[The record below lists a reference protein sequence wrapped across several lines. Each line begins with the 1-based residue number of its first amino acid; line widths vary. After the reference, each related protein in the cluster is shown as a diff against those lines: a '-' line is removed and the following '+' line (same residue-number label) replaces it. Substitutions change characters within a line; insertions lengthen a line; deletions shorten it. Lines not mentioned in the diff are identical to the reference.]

1 MLLAEADVLMVE
13 GLRRILEDEG
23 FLVVGIA
30 RNADELERLASE
42 LEPRLVITE
51 VGLAGEAGDG
61 LDAALRLRATTAA
74 LGVMVLSAI
83 ADVPRGVELLSSG
96 PGVGYLLRH
105 RVTDIPRFVTDLRRV
120 LAGGV
125 VVEPALLEEFIT
137 TRHSE
142 DLLRV
147 LSPREREVLTLIAQG
162 HSNAHIA
169 ERLWVTRDTVEKHV
183 QNILFKLG
191 VPEDDRFHRRVVAVL
206 VYLEAT
212 GAVVERPS
220 GGRDAP
226 PGHGVA

>member
-1 MLLAEADVLMVE
+1 MGE

-51 VGLAGEAGDG
+51 VGLVGEAGDG
-61 LDAALRLRATTAA
+61 LDAALRLRSTTLAT
-74 LGVMVLSAI
+74 GVMALSAV

-96 PGVGYLLRH
+96 LGVGYLLRH
-105 RVTDIPRFVTDLRRV
+105 RVTDIPRFVMDLRRV

-125 VVEPALLEEFIT
+125 VVDPALLEEFIT
-137 TRHSE
+137 TRHAE
-142 DLLRV
+142 DPLRV
-147 LSPREREVLTLIAQG
+147 LSPREREVLALIAQG

-206 VYLEAT
+206 AYLEAT
-212 GAVVERPS
+212 GAAVERPG
-220 GGRDAP
+220 GGRDAL